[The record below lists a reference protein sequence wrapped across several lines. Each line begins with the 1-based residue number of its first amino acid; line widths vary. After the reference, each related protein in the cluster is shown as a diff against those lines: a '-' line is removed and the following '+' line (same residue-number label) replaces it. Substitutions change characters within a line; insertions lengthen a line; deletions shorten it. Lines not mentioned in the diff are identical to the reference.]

1 MNKAYRHG
9 QILKVIERQPV
20 HTQDELARELA
31 KVGLQTTQVNGQWVA
46 TAIRSG
52 VRKLG
57 DHDDARL
64 RGSVT
69 AFTSA
74 TAFEV
79 NGIPVDATGATV
91 DNGPVVLGA
100 RVEVRGSS
108 VNGTIVATRVKVL
121 RADDDAV
128 RGVEL
133 HGTLS
138 ELDTTGK
145 TFMLRGVKVA
155 YGDLTVF
162 QRGTVAQLANG
173 VSVEVKGALS
183 ADGQTLAAILVEF
196 ED

>member
-1 MNKAYRHG
+1 M
-9 QILKVIERQPV
+9 
-20 HTQDELARELA
+20 
-31 KVGLQTTQVNGQWVA
+31 
-46 TAIRSG
+46 
-52 VRKLG
+52 
-57 DHDDARL
+57 
-64 RGSVT
+64 T

-183 ADGQTLAAILVEF
+183 ADGQTLAAIVVEF